1 MNQLDNSQKMAFLDT
16 NALHYMG
23 IYLTHSNKYKY
34 PNIREDTK
42 SELERRLEDNKEREN
57 SNDAYIKSVRQGFG
71 VIDFLRAGNIRVEYS
86 PISELE
92 LISGRI
98 KGAAILAA
106 ARESIPDRM
115 WSQFR
120 EPEVRERMSITETR
134 QVSARMNVFLE
145 TLKELEISIGY
156 SDLQKDRDVLGLAK
170 EIVSLVYMAGMDSII
185 YAWAIFSRADYLITF
200 DKSFKEVIDSVQKP
214 VDDHYRYIA
223 SKLKRCVREVTLVN
237 EEEIVLPRVPKVP
250 WKADNG

>member
-1 MNQLDNSQKMAFLDT
+1 MNQQDNSQKMAFLDT
-16 NALHYMG
+16 NTLHYMG
-23 IYLTHSNKYKY
+23 IYLAHSSKYKY
-34 PNIREDTK
+34 PNICEDKK
-42 SELERRLEDNKEREN
+42 SELKRRLEANKEREN
-57 SNDAYIKSVRQGFG
+57 SNDAYIQSVCQGFG
-71 VIDFLRAGNIRVEYS
+71 VIDFLRTKNIRVEYS

-115 WSQFR
+115 WSRFY
-120 EPEVRERMSITETR
+120 EPEVRERMDIKETR
-134 QVSARMNVFLE
+134 QISARMNVFLE

-156 SDLQKDRDVLGLAK
+156 SDLQKDRDVLRLAK

-200 DKSFKEVIDSVQKP
+200 DGSFKKVVNRVQKP
-214 VDDHYRYIA
+214 VDDHYRHIA

-237 EEEIVLPRVPKVP
+237 EGEIVLPRVPKVP
-250 WKADNG
+250 WKAD

>member
-1 MNQLDNSQKMAFLDT
+1 MNQRDNSQKMAFLDT
-16 NALHYMG
+16 NTLHYMG
-23 IYLTHSNKYKY
+23 IYLAHSNKYEY
-34 PNIREDTK
+34 PNIYEDK
-42 SELERRLEDNKEREN
+42 RSDLERRLKANKEREN

-92 LISGRI
+92 LVSGRI

-106 ARESIPDRM
+106 AQESIPDRM

-120 EPEVRERMSITETR
+120 EPEVRERMSIKETQ
-134 QVSARMNVFLE
+134 QVSARVNVFLE
-145 TLKELEISIGY
+145 TLKGLEISIGY
-156 SDLQKDRDVLGLAK
+156 SDLQKDRDVLRLAK

-200 DKSFKEVIDSVQKP
+200 DESFKEV
-214 VDDHYRYIA
+214 VDKVHKAADDRYRHIA
-223 SKLKRCVREVTLVN
+223 SKLKRCVREVTLVD
-237 EEEIVLPRVPKVP
+237 EEEIVLPHVPDVR
-250 WKADNG
+250 WNAS